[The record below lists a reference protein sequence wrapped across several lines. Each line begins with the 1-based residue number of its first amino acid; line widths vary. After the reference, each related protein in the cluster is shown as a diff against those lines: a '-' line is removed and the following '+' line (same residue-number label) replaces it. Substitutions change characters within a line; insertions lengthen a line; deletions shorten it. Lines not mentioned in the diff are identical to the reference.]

1 MIQRFAIEQYTGN
14 PPTFGVA
21 LFEVRADSW
30 YCGQL
35 LPRRIRKDY
44 DFGNDRSA
52 ANMRALL
59 GNANEWRYS
68 VRDADGDVFGCSN
81 SLDAAIEFARGITG
95 ARSTIADYERRLA
108 TTRIID
114 RDDKWRCIHELNSR
128 KVRALRG
135 GS

>member
-1 MIQRFAIEQYTGN
+1 MISLFAIEQYTGN

-52 ANMRALL
+52 ANMHRLL
-59 GNANEWRYS
+59 GNASKWRYA
-68 VRDADGDVFGCSN
+68 VRDVDGDVLGCSD

-108 TTRIID
+108 TTTIHD
-114 RDDKWRCIHELNSR
+114 RDEKWRCIHELNSHR
-128 KVRALRG
+128 VKVA
-135 GS
+135 S